1 MGQSQVKLASD
12 IVEDEVVKETTLNV
26 MRHSKSQNT
35 EQNIDIEKTGG
46 DVVIG
51 EIDLDAA
58 QTISVASVEAYRLS
72 ASNLAEISHK
82 AADNLVRNQD
92 SPFFQ
97 QDVLK
102 VSDTIKSNMKSSFN
116 MKNITKDI
124 VDQLTQQKL
133 IIKDSSGNVKIGKI
147 SFRAQAT
154 IVSKAFK
161 SAAQSSDIG
170 VKILSAMNLRDESV
184 MSGPVGEIAALGKE
198 FGLTFRQTMG
208 SIAFIVG
215 FVVLGSV
222 IYFTAQIFG
231 GNNSRIVYTNGE
243 LR

>member
-170 VKILSAMNLRDESV
+170 VKILSAMNLFNQNGHYSNMLRKKCSFEKKNLSL
-184 MSGPVGEIAALGKE
+184 E
-198 FGLTFRQTMG
+198 
-208 SIAFIVG
+208 
-215 FVVLGSV
+215 
-222 IYFTAQIFG
+222 TAYYL
-231 GNNSRIVYTNGE
+231 S
-243 LR
+243 